1 MLWVCFSPVLQR
13 QEERHRRMIV
23 LVQGYQVG
31 KCGLLAGALNRGTDL
46 LEVILLTGP
55 Q

>member
-13 QEERHRRMIV
+13 REERHRRTI
-23 LVQGYQVG
+23 LLDQGYQVG
-31 KCGLLAGALNRGTDL
+31 KCGLLAGALNHGTDL